1 MEGNDFNK
9 KSELINFDI
18 LMNPNVVMNLDLHL
32 EVRQSSSMPVS
43 GVGTR
48 TKNDSRTR
56 KIKGCETVY
65 LRKNQT

>member
-1 MEGNDFNK
+1 
-9 KSELINFDI
+9 
-18 LMNPNVVMNLDLHL
+18 MNPNVLMNLDLHL

-56 KIKGCETVY
+56 KIKGCEIVY
-65 LRKNQT
+65 LRKSQT